1 VVKQNYTYKL
11 IKFRFVGKY
20 DNLNGGYMENAAMLM
35 SGGIHDTY
43 FCEIVQYVSTGKS
56 IRQTS
61 TFAIQAVNSMLR
73 EKKNLRDC
81 VPNANE
87 LFLILQTALSR
98 KCLVGA
104 HSYDVCFNLN
114 IITTL

>member
-1 VVKQNYTYKL
+1 MIEINYKYEP
-11 IKFRFVGKY
+11 IKFRFVGKF

-43 FCEIVQYVSTGKS
+43 FCEIVQYISTGKN

-73 EKKNLRDC
+73 EQKNLRDF
-81 VPNANE
+81 VPNSNE

-98 KCLVGA
+98 NCLVGA
-104 HSYDVCFNLN
+104 HSYDVGFKRN
-114 IITTL
+114 